1 MTSDEDEFI
10 IGQRGEK
17 VRILDLDKK
26 EEEKRK
32 KKGKEGEELRMRT
45 LLEFEN
51 AVLDLFEDNRITLE
65 GAKTVLWT
73 LTAIYED
80 ELIEEPHRRE
90 TLIENIERQKEQLL
104 INILGVK

>member
-1 MTSDEDEFI
+1 
-10 IGQRGEK
+10 
-17 VRILDLDKK
+17 
-26 EEEKRK
+26 
-32 KKGKEGEELRMRT
+32 MRT

-65 GAKTVLWT
+65 GAKTVLWAL

-80 ELIEEPHRRE
+80 ELIVEPHRRE
-90 TLIENIERQKEQLL
+90 TVIENIERQKEQLL

>member
-32 KKGKEGEELRMRT
+32 RKRTGKKGKSS
-45 LLEFEN
+45 
-51 AVLDLFEDNRITLE
+51 
-65 GAKTVLWT
+65 K
-73 LTAIYED
+73 
-80 ELIEEPHRRE
+80 
-90 TLIENIERQKEQLL
+90 
-104 INILGVK
+104 